1 MAPPPQRRNATHSR
15 PSATTPMS
23 ERQQMA
29 LLMQMTSSTT
39 EAELSPNSQNNK
51 AKDRNERGE
60 TPLHIAAKKG
70 DLEGAKK
77 LLEQGSNPNV
87 TDFAGWTPL
96 HEAANH
102 GHYHLAQILIK
113 FGANVMAT
121 GLDDMTPLHDAASFG
136 NQKLVKMLIEKGADP
151 LFKNK
156 KGKSPQD
163 LAHPSVVNFF
173 NTVFTD
179 MANKQQKKTVG
190 DLKKSAENEDTGTVA
205 STSSA
210 PSDIYEFVSTP
221 KHSSCS
227 SGDENPIKSFNKS
240 SDEKSG
246 TDSDSPTMNAVP
258 LNVQQKRTLSD
269 QVDRNDGTSSP
280 TDDDSK
286 RKKRK
291 DSDFVVKDGGIK
303 ASGTSTGTSRLGSR
317 IIGQKIPGPASK
329 TLGLMNKTGGNIERK
344 SPCETPNVQS
354 AKSPE
359 TEIDNDDSKNGEG
372 PKVPPLKI
380 VIPQQQNS
388 AGPSND
394 SQEGVQNSNL
404 RANKTTITRNVSG
417 HPYIMTT
424 ANESSNI
431 TNEKESISTITSV
444 AATITRGQSPSV
456 DSNKSSDDTKPSS
469 KSKESRILRSS
480 QRSGKDS
487 KDDRSSNNS
496 SPQLPVSSTPSP
508 AAQNTD
514 SSSNGNGND
523 SEGHHLVQTVQTSS
537 IQTSVSSTSAIVSTS
552 TSSLQVSAAANSNNQ
567 QSTQSQQQ
575 AQGTSTASTSSQS
588 SSVDLHPRKRKI
600 KASSKESSQNSS
612 SSSSTSSSSS
622 SNVDI
627 KDNNSKDGQE
637 KSNESVHPHDQ
648 PFANCYQ
655 MYIDLRKQI
664 EQRHRNLH
672 PIEPRPLKGLE
683 DYLMNRRTYSLQGK
697 TPTEPNIII
706 PPLLPTQMKDT
717 FVEQEKERHRLKM
730 KHIVEKEKLV
740 LSKEQEILRVHCKAA
755 QMIANQS
762 QPFSVCTMLKDEEVY
777 NIITPEQE
785 EKYRNKNRE
794 RSHGRVFYQALKE
807 LDDKWDKIKEAM
819 IIRHTNEAE
828 SLHAVQKMDWDWKLK
843 ELALCDYKATPE
855 IEELHVP
862 MVDVSDEYT
871 TPSTSD

>member
-1 MAPPPQRRNATHSR
+1 MSNAVKLYFFI
-15 PSATTPMS
+15 S
-23 ERQQMA
+23 E
-29 LLMQMTSSTT
+29 
-39 EAELSPNSQNNK
+39 NSK
-51 AKDRNERGE
+51 FKM
-60 TPLHIAAKKG
+60 HKKINSYIYF
-70 DLEGAKK
+70 L
-77 LLEQGSNPNV
+77 
-87 TDFAGWTPL
+87 
-96 HEAANH
+96 
-102 GHYHLAQILIK
+102 
-113 FGANVMAT
+113 
-121 GLDDMTPLHDAASFG
+121 
-136 NQKLVKMLIEKGADP
+136 
-151 LFKNK
+151 
-156 KGKSPQD
+156 
-163 LAHPSVVNFF
+163 FF
-173 NTVFTD
+173 NINAD
-179 MANKQQKKTVG
+179 IINKQQKKTTTSG
-190 DLKKSAENEDTGTVA
+190 DLKKSVENEDSGTVG

-227 SGDENPIKSFNKS
+227 SGDENPGKGFDKS
-240 SDEKSG
+240 SDDKSG
-246 TDSDSPTMNAVP
+246 TDSDTPTLTTASAS
-258 LNVQQKRTLSD
+258 LNVQQKRALSD
-269 QVDRNDGTSSP
+269 QVERNDGTSSP
-280 TDDDSK
+280 TDEDSK

-291 DSDFVVKDGGIK
+291 DSDFMGKEGGNK
-303 ASGTSTGTSRLGSR
+303 ASGTSTGTSRIGSR

-329 TLGLMNKTGGNIERK
+329 TLGLMNKSVNIDRK
-344 SPCETPNVQS
+344 SPCESPSIQSTKTPSEAENES
-354 AKSPE
+354 DDTKS
-359 TEIDNDDSKNGEG
+359 GEG

-380 VIPQQQNS
+380 VIPQQQS
-388 AGPSND
+388 ATGPSNEP
-394 SQEGVQNSNL
+394 QEGTQNSNL
-404 RANKTTITRNVSG
+404 RANKTTVARNTSTL
-417 HPYIMTT
+417 PYIITT
-424 ANESSNI
+424 ASESSGVA
-431 TNEKESISTITSV
+431 NEKETMNVS
-444 AATITRGQSPSV
+444 AAAAIVMTRGQSPSV

-496 SPQLPVSSTPSP
+496 SPQLPASSTPSP

-514 SSSNGNGND
+514 SSSTGND
-523 SEGHHLVQTVQTSS
+523 SEGHHLGQTVQTSS
-537 IQTSVSSTSAIVSTS
+537 IQTSVSSSSTIAQTS
-552 TSSLQVSAAANSNNQ
+552 SSLQISSTNTNQ

-575 AQGTSTASTSSQS
+575 TASTASTSTSSSSQN

-612 SSSSTSSSSS
+612 SSSSSSSS
-622 SNVDI
+622 SNADI
-627 KDNNSKDGQE
+627 KDSNSKDGQE
-637 KSNESVHPHDQ
+637 KSNDPVHPHDQ

-762 QPFSVCTMLKDEEVY
+762 QPFSVCTILKDEEVY

-807 LDDKWDKIKEAM
+807 LDDKWDKIKVNFIKRTILSRNTLFIELL
-819 IIRHTNEAE
+819 
-828 SLHAVQKMDWDWKLK
+828 SLGSNDNKA
-843 ELALCDYKATPE
+843 YKR
-855 IEELHVP
+855 
-862 MVDVSDEYT
+862 S
-871 TPSTSD
+871 

>member
-15 PSATTPMS
+15 PSAPTPMS

-39 EAELSPNSQNNK
+39 EAELSPNSQSNK
-51 AKDRNERGE
+51 VKDRNERGE

-102 GHYHLAQILIK
+102 GHYHLAQLLIK

-156 KGKSPQD
+156 KGKTAQD
-163 LAHPSVVNFF
+163 IAHPSLVNFF
-173 NTVFTD
+173 RSTID
-179 MANKQQKKTVG
+179 ILNKQKKTTSG
-190 DLKKSAENEDTGTVA
+190 DLKKSADNEDTGTGA

-227 SGDENPIKSFNKS
+227 SGDENPIKSFEKS

-246 TDSDSPTMNAVP
+246 TDSDTPTMTAAS
-258 LNVQQKRTLSD
+258 LNVQQKRALSD
-269 QVDRNDGTSSP
+269 QIDRNDGTSSP
-280 TDDDSK
+280 TDEDSK

-291 DSDFVVKDGGIK
+291 DSDFAAKDVVNKT
-303 ASGTSTGTSRLGSR
+303 SGPSTGTNRLGSR

-329 TLGLMNKTGGNIERK
+329 TLGLMNKSSGNIERK
-344 SPCETPNVQS
+344 SPCESPNIQTT
-354 AKSPE
+354 KSPE
-359 TEIDNDDSKNGEG
+359 VETDNDDSKNGEG

-380 VIPQQQNS
+380 VIPQQQSS
-388 AGPSND
+388 AGPSNET
-394 SQEGVQNSNL
+394 QEGTQNSNL
-404 RANKTTITRNVSG
+404 RTNKTTITRNVSG
-417 HPYIMTT
+417 LPYIITT
-424 ANESSNI
+424 ANESSN
-431 TNEKESISTITSV
+431 TSNEKEAISAATSV
-444 AATITRGQSPSV
+444 TTRGQSPSV
-456 DSNKSSDDTKPSS
+456 DSNKSSDDTKPSC

-496 SPQLPVSSTPSP
+496 SPQLPASSTPSP

-514 SSSNGNGND
+514 SSSTIGNGND
-523 SEGHHLVQTVQTSS
+523 SEGHHLGQTVQISS
-537 IQTSVSSTSAIVSTS
+537 VQTSVSSTSTIAQTS
-552 TSSLQVSAAANSNNQ
+552 SSSLQTSSANNNNQ

-575 AQGTSTASTSSQS
+575 SQGTSTGSTSS
-588 SSVDLHPRKRKI
+588 VELHPRKRKI

-612 SSSSTSSSSS
+612 ASSTSSSSS
-622 SNVDI
+622 SSNADV

-637 KSNESVHPHDQ
+637 KSNEPVHPHDQ

-755 QMIANQS
+755 QMQANQP
-762 QPFSVCTMLKDEEVY
+762 QPFSVCTILKDEEVY
-777 NIITPEQE
+777 NPITPEQE
-785 EKYRNKNRE
+785 ERYNNRSFFKE
-794 RSHGRVFYQALKE
+794 LKD
-807 LDDKWDKIKEAM
+807 LDDKWDKIKEAI

-828 SLHAVQKMDWDWKLK
+828 SLHAVQKMDWGWKLK
-843 ELALCDYKATPE
+843 EMALCDYKATPE

-871 TPSTSD
+871 TPSIKN

>member
-1 MAPPPQRRNATHSR
+1 
-15 PSATTPMS
+15 
-23 ERQQMA
+23 
-29 LLMQMTSSTT
+29 
-39 EAELSPNSQNNK
+39 
-51 AKDRNERGE
+51 
-60 TPLHIAAKKG
+60 
-70 DLEGAKK
+70 
-77 LLEQGSNPNV
+77 
-87 TDFAGWTPL
+87 
-96 HEAANH
+96 
-102 GHYHLAQILIK
+102 
-113 FGANVMAT
+113 
-121 GLDDMTPLHDAASFG
+121 
-136 NQKLVKMLIEKGADP
+136 
-151 LFKNK
+151 
-156 KGKSPQD
+156 
-163 LAHPSVVNFF
+163 
-173 NTVFTD
+173 
-179 MANKQQKKTVG
+179 MANKQQKKTSG

-227 SGDENPIKSFNKS
+227 SGDENPIKSFDKS

-246 TDSDSPTMNAVP
+246 TDSDTPAMNAVS
-258 LNVQQKRTLSD
+258 LNVQQKRALND

-291 DSDFVVKDGGIK
+291 DSDFVAKDGGIK

-329 TLGLMNKTGGNIERK
+329 TLGLMNKSCGNIERK
-344 SPCETPNVQS
+344 SPCESPNVQS
-354 AKSPE
+354 TKSPE
-359 TEIDNDDSKNGEG
+359 VEIDNDDSKNGEG

-388 AGPSND
+388 TGPSNEP
-394 SQEGVQNSNL
+394 QEGVQNSNL
-404 RANKTTITRNVSG
+404 RANKTTITRNASG
-417 HPYIMTT
+417 LPYIITT
-424 ANESSNI
+424 ANENSNA
-431 TNEKESISTITSV
+431 TNEKESINPITSVV

-456 DSNKSSDDTKPSS
+456 DSNKSSDDTKPSN

-514 SSSNGNGND
+514 SSSTGNGND
-523 SEGHHLVQTVQTSS
+523 SEGHHLTQTVQTSS
-537 IQTSVSSTSAIVSTS
+537 IQTSVSSASTIVQTS
-552 TSSLQVSAAANSNNQ
+552 TSSLQVSSATNSNNQ

-612 SSSSTSSSSS
+612 SSSSTSSSTS

-755 QMIANQS
+755 QMQANQP
-762 QPFSVCTMLKDEEVY
+762 QPFSVCTILKDEEVY
-777 NIITPEQE
+777 NPITPEHE
-785 EKYRNKNRE
+785 ERYNNRSFFKE
-794 RSHGRVFYQALKE
+794 LKD
-807 LDDKWDKIKEAM
+807 LDDKWDKIKVRYF
-819 IIRHTNEAE
+819 ILRNL
-828 SLHAVQKMDWDWKLK
+828 SK
-843 ELALCDYKATPE
+843 
-855 IEELHVP
+855 
-862 MVDVSDEYT
+862 SF
-871 TPSTSD
+871 